1 MFASRKHSLY
11 TLQIYDISCRFLFF
25 TYKKNIHNTVKT
37 NKIMLK
43 SFFQESYFILENG
56 FIWIIFIIFAKDTCL
71 HRNGKKRDIEELI

>member
-1 MFASRKHSLY
+1 M
-11 TLQIYDISCRFLFF
+11 
-25 TYKKNIHNTVKT
+25 VKT
-37 NKIMLK
+37 NKISLK